1 VRTVGVKLTADTT
14 GYISGLARAS
24 AATKDFT
31 GQIDKASKTGKLDKV
46 ADSALKLGVVG
57 AAAFIGIVKS
67 AADFD
72 KQMSAV
78 SAATH
83 ASTQDMALLRAA
95 ALQAGKDTQYSATQ
109 AADGITQLSKAG
121 ISTADIL
128 GGGLKGALSL
138 AAAGQLAVGDAAEI
152 AASALTQFK
161 LQGKDVP
168 HVADLLAAA
177 AGKAQGSVQDMGM
190 ALNQSGLVAAQFGLS
205 IEDTT
210 GVLAEFANA
219 GLTGSDAGTSLKT
232 MLLALANPTGQT
244 RDLMHQLGISFYD
257 AAGKFIGFNGVA
269 QVLQTRL
276 KGLTD
281 AQRQQALGQI
291 FGNDAIRSASI
302 LYTDG
307 AAGVDKWKGA
317 VNDAGY
323 ASATA
328 AKLTDNLAGD
338 VERLKGSVET
348 LAISSGSGA
357 NGGLRVL
364 TQALN
369 SVVNGFLGLP
379 PAVGSTVTVLA
390 GVGGA
395 AALALAAFIK
405 LRKGMAEAVIQ
416 LEAMGPAGVKAAA
429 GLSAAASVA
438 GKLSVALVALEALG
452 MVADHFKATAAS
464 ADDLTAA
471 LQTLAD
477 TGQATGALADTFGK
491 NLSGMGKEL
500 NLARSATEG
509 VTSGFNK
516 LLENIPGVGSAVD
529 ALNEKIYGTS
539 YGKVTQDTQALDQA
553 LVQYM
558 TTTGDA
564 VKSSA
569 LWNQV
574 LSKSGMNTED
584 LAKLLPN
591 AYKQLGQMN
600 NAAMKSAAGLNASG
614 TAALGTS
621 KKMGD
626 VTSALDVGAAAQ
638 DKYATVADAAAG
650 AARGEAAA
658 LTALSA
664 KLKAQT
670 DPVFALLDAEQGLK
684 TAQDAASA
692 AVKKH
697 GRNSDEAREAT
708 RKLTLAAIA
717 LQGAAG
723 TAAQTM
729 DGKLSPALVTTLRKA
744 GLTEAQ
750 IADVTQ
756 QFKDAKTA
764 ADKYTGSYVAKVSIT
779 GDAAVGHKLELLSQA
794 QDALKNGKP
803 IPGPARKYFGDGP
816 GFSSGGYTGDGDKY
830 EPAGIVHRGEMVLNQ
845 QATSN
850 LEATR
855 PGALL
860 QMNETGTWP
869 GYFKGGIVGWPYP
882 TTAAMTQIPK
892 LAAAGPA
899 APGGAP
905 GYKWM
910 EMVARAAFPGIGII
924 SDYRPGAVT
933 LTGNRSYH
941 AVGRAVDFSPSKPFA
956 EWVNANYFARTK
968 ELITPWQSLNIH
980 NGARHHYSPLIE
992 NQHSGSNAH
1001 DHWAMANG
1009 GVIPEP
1015 VFGYGRSGR
1024 TYSFAENGP
1033 ERVLPAYASASG
1045 AGHAGGGTTM
1055 VTFAPVIHI
1064 NGQHISPQQIASRV
1078 NRELGALIDQYARG
1092 N

>member
-1 VRTVGVKLTADTT
+1 
-14 GYISGLARAS
+14 
-24 AATKDFT
+24 
-31 GQIDKASKTGKLDKV
+31 
-46 ADSALKLGVVG
+46 
-57 AAAFIGIVKS
+57 
-67 AADFD
+67 
-72 KQMSAV
+72 
-78 SAATH
+78 
-83 ASTQDMALLRAA
+83 
-95 ALQAGKDTQYSATQ
+95 
-109 AADGITQLSKAG
+109 
-121 ISTADIL
+121 
-128 GGGLKGALSL
+128 
-138 AAAGQLAVGDAAEI
+138 
-152 AASALTQFK
+152 
-161 LQGKDVP
+161 
-168 HVADLLAAA
+168 
-177 AGKAQGSVQDMGM
+177 
-190 ALNQSGLVAAQFGLS
+190 
-205 IEDTT
+205 
-210 GVLAEFANA
+210 
-219 GLTGSDAGTSLKT
+219 
-232 MLLALANPTGQT
+232 
-244 RDLMHQLGISFYD
+244 
-257 AAGKFIGFNGVA
+257 
-269 QVLQTRL
+269 
-276 KGLTD
+276 
-281 AQRQQALGQI
+281 
-291 FGNDAIRSASI
+291 
-302 LYTDG
+302 
-307 AAGVDKWKGA
+307 
-317 VNDAGY
+317 
-323 ASATA
+323 
-328 AKLTDNLAGD
+328 
-338 VERLKGSVET
+338 
-348 LAISSGSGA
+348 
-357 NGGLRVL
+357 
-364 TQALN
+364 
-369 SVVNGFLGLP
+369 
-379 PAVGSTVTVLA
+379 
-390 GVGGA
+390 
-395 AALALAAFIK
+395 
-405 LRKGMAEAVIQ
+405 
-416 LEAMGPAGVKAAA
+416 
-429 GLSAAASVA
+429 
-438 GKLSVALVALEALG
+438 
-452 MVADHFKATAAS
+452 
-464 ADDLTAA
+464 
-471 LQTLAD
+471 
-477 TGQATGALADTFGK
+477 
-491 NLSGMGKEL
+491 
-500 NLARSATEG
+500 
-509 VTSGFNK
+509 
-516 LLENIPGVGSAVD
+516 
-529 ALNEKIYGTS
+529 
-539 YGKVTQDTQALDQA
+539 
-553 LVQYM
+553 
-558 TTTGDA
+558 
-564 VKSSA
+564 
-569 LWNQV
+569 
-574 LSKSGMNTED
+574 
-584 LAKLLPN
+584 
-591 AYKQLGQMN
+591 
-600 NAAMKSAAGLNASG
+600 
-614 TAALGTS
+614 
-621 KKMGD
+621 
-626 VTSALDVGAAAQ
+626 
-638 DKYATVADAAAG
+638 
-650 AARGEAAA
+650 
-658 LTALSA
+658 
-664 KLKAQT
+664 
-670 DPVFALLDAEQGLK
+670 VFALLDAEQGLK

-708 RKLTLAAIA
+708 RKLTLAAIT

-729 DGKLSPALVTTLRKA
+729 DGKLSPALVTTLKKA

-941 AVGRAVDFSPSKPFA
+941 AVGRAVDFSPSRPFA

>member
-257 AAGKFIGFNGVA
+257 ATGKFIGFNGVA

-464 ADDLTAA
+464 ADDLTAS

-539 YGKVTQDTQALDQA
+539 YGKVTQRHPG
-553 LVQYM
+553 
-558 TTTGDA
+558 TGP
-564 VKSSA
+564 
-569 LWNQV
+569 
-574 LSKSGMNTED
+574 G
-584 LAKLLPN
+584 
-591 AYKQLGQMN
+591 
-600 NAAMKSAAGLNASG
+600 AGPIHDDHRRRG
-614 TAALGTS
+614 E
-621 KKMGD
+621 
-626 VTSALDVGAAAQ
+626 VVGAVEPGPQ
-638 DKYATVADAAAG
+638 QVGDEH
-650 AARGEAAA
+650 RGPGE
-658 LTALSA
+658 
-664 KLKAQT
+664 
-670 DPVFALLDAEQGLK
+670 
-684 TAQDAASA
+684 
-692 AVKKH
+692 
-697 GRNSDEAREAT
+697 
-708 RKLTLAAIA
+708 
-717 LQGAAG
+717 
-723 TAAQTM
+723 TAAQR
-729 DGKLSPALVTTLRKA
+729 V
-744 GLTEAQ
+744 
-750 IADVTQ
+750 
-756 QFKDAKTA
+756 
-764 ADKYTGSYVAKVSIT
+764 
-779 GDAAVGHKLELLSQA
+779 QA
-794 QDALKNGKP
+794 
-803 IPGPARKYFGDGP
+803 
-816 GFSSGGYTGDGDKY
+816 
-830 EPAGIVHRGEMVLNQ
+830 
-845 QATSN
+845 
-850 LEATR
+850 
-855 PGALL
+855 
-860 QMNETGTWP
+860 
-869 GYFKGGIVGWPYP
+869 
-882 TTAAMTQIPK
+882 
-892 LAAAGPA
+892 
-899 APGGAP
+899 
-905 GYKWM
+905 
-910 EMVARAAFPGIGII
+910 ARADEQRGHE
-924 SDYRPGAVT
+924 V
-933 LTGNRSYH
+933 RSRAERQRH
-941 AVGRAVDFSPSKPFA
+941 GRAGHVEEDG
-956 EWVNANYFARTK
+956 R
-968 ELITPWQSLNIH
+968 
-980 NGARHHYSPLIE
+980 RHLRPRRRRRRAGQVRH
-992 NQHSGSNAH
+992 
-1001 DHWAMANG
+1001 
-1009 GVIPEP
+1009 
-1015 VFGYGRSGR
+1015 GRR
-1024 TYSFAENGP
+1024 RRRRRRP
-1033 ERVLPAYASASG
+1033 R
-1045 AGHAGGGTTM
+1045 
-1055 VTFAPVIHI
+1055 
-1064 NGQHISPQQIASRV
+1064 
-1078 NRELGALIDQYARG
+1078 
-1092 N
+1092 